1 MKKFMIVIACLMAF
15 LSGCS
20 SKKETTAEKETS
32 NEKLSVVATIFPEYD
47 WVREIVSGR
56 EEDVE
61 VTLLLNNGADLHSY
75 QPSAEDI
82 MKIRECDLFI
92 YVGGESDK
100 WVEDVLE
107 RAPNG
112 ERNVINLMEVLK
124 DSIYEEEVIEG
135 MQEEEH
141 EHEEEHDHEEGP
153 EYDEHVWLS
162 LRNAT
167 RCVTEIESALV
178 NIDPEGADIYHA
190 NASAYL
196 AKLMA
201 LDEQYK
207 KAVREASRDVLLFGD
222 RFPFRYLTED
232 YDLDYYAAFVGCSAE
247 SEASFETVM
256 FLVNK
261 MDELNLNCICQI
273 ESSDGALC
281 STILNNSKNPNR
293 TVLTF
298 DSMQSVTSK
307 DIQAGVTYYSVM
319 ENNLEVLKQA
329 LN

>member
-1 MKKFMIVIACLMAF
+1 MKKLIIVIACLMAF

-20 SKKETTAEKETS
+20 AQKDAPDSTER
-32 NEKLSVVATIFPEYD
+32 KLSVVATIFPEYD
-47 WVREIVSGR
+47 WVREIVAGR
-56 EEDVE
+56 EDAVE

-92 YVGGESDK
+92 YVGGESDN

-112 ERNVINLMEVLK
+112 ARNVINLMEVLK
-124 DSIYEEEVIEG
+124 DSIYEEKVIEG
-135 MQEEEH
+135 MQEED
-141 EHEEEHDHEEGP
+141 HDHEEGP

-178 NIDPEGADIYHA
+178 SIDPEGADTYHA

-261 MDELNLNCICQI
+261 MDELNLSSICQI
-273 ESSDGALC
+273 ESSDGTLC

-293 TVLTF
+293 TILTF

-319 ENNLEVLKQA
+319 EKNLEVLKQA

>member
-1 MKKFMIVIACLMAF
+1 MKRFMIVIACLMAF

-20 SKKETTAEKETS
+20 SKKETPAEKETS

-47 WVREIVSGR
+47 WVREIVAGR

-92 YVGGESDK
+92 YVGGESDE

-141 EHEEEHDHEEGP
+141 DHEEGP

-162 LRNAT
+162 LRNAN

-178 NIDPEGADIYHA
+178 NIDPEGADVYHA

-261 MDELNLNCICQI
+261 MDELNLSSICQI

-319 ENNLEVLKQA
+319 EKNLEVLKQA